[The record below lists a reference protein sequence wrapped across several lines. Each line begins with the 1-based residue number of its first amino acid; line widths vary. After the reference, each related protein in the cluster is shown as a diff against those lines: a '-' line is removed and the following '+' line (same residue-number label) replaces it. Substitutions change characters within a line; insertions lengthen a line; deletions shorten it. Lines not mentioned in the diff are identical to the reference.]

1 MNHLILSD
9 TELELLL
16 EFEKNSSLE
25 SLAQVLNKDTT
36 VISRQLKRI
45 SEKAEVLLKVS
56 GRWKINEAGRRLN
69 QSTRDFIKTQNAIL
83 LKEKSLRLGTNREF
97 AARVVTKDISFIKE
111 LLEVKQLSLN
121 AYEYGIENALLRGEI
136 DMGFD
141 CGRPIS
147 PEIQFKLIH
156 TEEIAVVAS
165 PHFIKKNLE
174 KSPTQESLLEL
185 SHISCN
191 RLEASHVM
199 GTILMAKNIFISTND
214 IASARAMCVEG
225 LGWALLPVYSITQ
238 EIKEGAL
245 KVIQPFVYSNEQ
257 YGVWKLRS
265 RIQLNDEFIAL
276 EKWFKNLTTF
286 K

>member
-1 MNHLILSD
+1 MPHLILTD

-25 SLAQVLNKDTT
+25 SLSQVLNKDAT
-36 VISRQLKRI
+36 VVSRQLKRI

-69 QSTRDFIKTQNAIL
+69 QSTRDFIRTQNAIL
-83 LKEKSLRLGTNREF
+83 LKEKTLRLGTNREF
-97 AARVVTKDISFIKE
+97 ATRIIAKEVAAIKE
-111 LLEVKQLSLN
+111 ILGIKQLSLN
-121 AYEYGIENALLRGEI
+121 TYEYGIENALLRGEI

-147 PEIQFKLIH
+147 PEIQFKLTH
-156 TEEIAVVAS
+156 SEEIAAAAT
-165 PHFIKKNLE
+165 PDFIKKNLE
-174 KSPTQESLLEL
+174 KKPTLDSLLQL

-191 RLEASHVM
+191 RLEISNFM
-199 GTILMAKNIFISTND
+199 GANLMAKEIFITTND
-214 IASARAMCVEG
+214 IASARAMCMEG
-225 LGWALLPVYSITQ
+225 FGWVLLPTYSIAR
-238 EIKEGAL
+238 EIEEGRL
-245 KVIQPFVYSNEQ
+245 KIIQPFVYTNEQ

-265 RIQLNDEFIAL
+265 RIQLNEEFVAL